1 MLILIDPCAYSTG
14 NPIARKWFKI
24 AHYVDTVTQ
33 GIPAFAEMTKINRCG
48 NDYKKKRGGDDEG
61 DAETD
66 EGDTEI
72 TKEIQELTEETRG

>member
-1 MLILIDPCAYSTG
+1 
-14 NPIARKWFKI
+14 
-24 AHYVDTVTQ
+24 
-33 GIPAFAEMTKINRCG
+33 MTKINRCG